1 MTSAPA
7 NPIATAIQ
15 RCNPTRSRSSG
26 TARAVTMIG
35 AVNITEDA
43 VARSTNGRAVMKQT
57 FATKKMSER
66 TAWVAGR
73 AVRRIANPRRGQKK
87 SIIQMTCPRK
97 RAHTT
102 CHTG

>member
-1 MTSAPA
+1 
-7 NPIATAIQ
+7 
-15 RCNPTRSRSSG
+15 
-26 TARAVTMIG
+26 MIG
-35 AVNITEDA
+35 AVNITADA

-66 TAWVAGR
+66 TAWVVGR
-73 AVRRIANPRRGQKK
+73 AERNIANPRRGRKK
-87 SIIQMTCPRK
+87 SVIHRRCPRK